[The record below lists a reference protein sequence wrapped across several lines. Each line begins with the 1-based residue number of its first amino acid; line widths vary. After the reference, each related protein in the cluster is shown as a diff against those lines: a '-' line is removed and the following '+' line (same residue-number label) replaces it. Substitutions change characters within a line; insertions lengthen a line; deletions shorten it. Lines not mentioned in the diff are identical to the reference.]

1 MKRDVGYEGFCGRQ
15 EQCRVIGQKVNGEH
29 VEHRWNHLTFI
40 LPLYPC
46 GQRSSFVLSP
56 FKHTVLELFLA
67 PWLPG
72 YLIMIAGNGLTQN
85 LCL

>member
-46 GQRSSFVLSP
+46 GQRVFIRP
-56 FKHTVLELFLA
+56 FTLEAHRIGSILACRGFLVT
-67 PWLPG
+67 L
-72 YLIMIAGNGLTQN
+72 
-85 LCL
+85 